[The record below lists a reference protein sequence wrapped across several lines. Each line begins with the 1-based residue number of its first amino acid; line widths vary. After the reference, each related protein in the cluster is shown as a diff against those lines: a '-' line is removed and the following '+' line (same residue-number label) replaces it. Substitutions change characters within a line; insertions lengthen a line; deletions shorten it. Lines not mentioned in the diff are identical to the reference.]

1 MSVGVCIVG
10 SGRAG
15 SVHAVNIHR
24 HLAQAHVV
32 AVVDADPAKADSLAG
47 QVGGP
52 PTFASLAAA
61 LESVPFDAVVIATPT
76 FTHCSL
82 AVEAAA
88 HGVHVFCEKPMA
100 LLETECRDMIRAA
113 KEGGAIMQIGFV
125 RRFQPEFVEA
135 RARVE
140 AGEIGEPMVIKS
152 LTHGP
157 GLPPVWAHELDRSNG
172 MLAEVNSHD
181 YDCVRW
187 LVGSDIVRVYA
198 EVSNRKGKALGVTAG
213 SFYDNAVVALRFADE
228 TIGTIDGT
236 CPADY
241 GYDARVEITGSK
253 GLLMIGE
260 AQGLPLLMCVDR
272 AKGGRRPVHKTWPE
286 RFAWGYVNEISSF
299 VECVITGSAPRV
311 GGIDGLRAVQA
322 VRASNQSWIEG
333 RPIELRGGD
342 D

>member
-24 HLAQAHVV
+24 YLAQAHVL
-32 AVVDADPAKADSLAG
+32 AVVDADLAKADALAAR
-47 QVGGP
+47 VGGP
-52 PTFASLAAA
+52 PTFASLTAA
-61 LESVPFDAVVIATPT
+61 LDSVAFDAVVIATPT
-76 FTHCSL
+76 FTHSGL

-88 HGVHVFCEKPMA
+88 RGVHVFCEKPMA

-157 GLPPVWAHELDRSNG
+157 GLPPAWAHDLERSNG

-187 LVGSDIVRVYA
+187 LVGSDVVRVYA
-198 EVSNRKGKALGVTAG
+198 EVSNRKGRALGVTAE

-228 TIGTIDGT
+228 TIGVIDGT

-272 AKGGRRPVHKTWPE
+272 AKGGTRPVHKTWPE

-333 RPIELRGGD
+333 RPIEIRGGD